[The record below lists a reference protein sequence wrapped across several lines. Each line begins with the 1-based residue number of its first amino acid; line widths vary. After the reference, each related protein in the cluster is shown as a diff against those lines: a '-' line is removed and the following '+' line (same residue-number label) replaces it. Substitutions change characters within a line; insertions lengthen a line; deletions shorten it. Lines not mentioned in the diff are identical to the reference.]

1 MKTFYIQFQVV
12 PTIENRQYSLVEGAF
27 AHCWVV
33 GTDPINVQVK
43 SRFFASKY
51 DWKIDKVITLP
62 VEVTREQFLERD
74 LGLEQFD
81 RAQEEGISIVYVAW
95 AKDKKTQAGPFPLE
109 PSHKIDL
116 ADFVKTQK
124 QYSHNGRCLHFE
136 SGNRCNEVIRAHSI
150 QKNQSLSAIAD
161 KGHVYGF
168 PTDIGAFIKNDG
180 NLTLEK
186 RGINNVSTFLGFCKK
201 HDNELF
207 ELIDNGPLL
216 PTDHQVFLY
225 AYRSLC
231 RELFVK
237 KNALSVYEDQITKV
251 PRENAVKELISTMR
265 RGTEIGLK
273 NLKRHKSL
281 FDHSLRE
288 KSFHD
293 IKYVLFL
300 SKQKPIFAFS
310 SLLYPEFDFLGRQ
323 VQNLGDVDSSLKL
336 LTFCSTPMKSG
347 WGFLFAWHKSSSNVC
362 TEFMRS
368 LATKIHEKSDFGDLL
383 FRLVITHCEN
393 LAISP
398 QWWEKLPKKHQQQIN
413 LRASE
418 IGNAFCI
425 NKPTNLTEG
434 LEEISYWQFET
445 VISQME

>member
-1 MKTFYIQFQVV
+1 M
-12 PTIENRQYSLVEGAF
+12 
-27 AHCWVV
+27 
-33 GTDPINVQVK
+33 
-43 SRFFASKY
+43 
-51 DWKIDKVITLP
+51 
-62 VEVTREQFLERD
+62 
-74 LGLEQFD
+74 
-81 RAQEEGISIVYVAW
+81 
-95 AKDKKTQAGPFPLE
+95 
-109 PSHKIDL
+109 
-116 ADFVKTQK
+116 
-124 QYSHNGRCLHFE
+124 
-136 SGNRCNEVIRAHSI
+136 
-150 QKNQSLSAIAD
+150 
-161 KGHVYGF
+161 
-168 PTDIGAFIKNDG
+168 
-180 NLTLEK
+180 
-186 RGINNVSTFLGFCKK
+186 
-201 HDNELF
+201 
-207 ELIDNGPLL
+207 
-216 PTDHQVFLY
+216 
-225 AYRSLC
+225 
-231 RELFVK
+231 
-237 KNALSVYEDQITKV
+237 YEDQITKV
-251 PRENAVKELISTMR
+251 PGENAVKELISTMR

-347 WGFLFAWHKSSSNVC
+347 WGFLFAWHKSSSNVW
-362 TEFMRS
+362 TDFMRS